1 MKSLRWL
8 RYIIIGCLASF
19 LIYLYFS
26 YEWRADEAPPPSFDL
41 QAGTSVTIGS
51 QIVGKNFALQ
61 SQRAI
66 GYESGRTVFEDF
78 QLKVDKGGKL
88 FTISGKSAEVHQ
100 KEEIEV
106 VVMKGSIRLESSDG
120 LALTGEGLTYNAEQ
134 SLVRSDSPV
143 SFSRENIQGEARQLT
158 YELEPDILSLRG
170 AVRISISPPEESE
183 GELPI
188 TIESDYLR
196 YDRKKDFIWLRTNVS
211 ITRPPDFVRTKELIA
226 FLDPV
231 DKQLSKME
239 LWGGVWSRFGTAEPE
254 EAAETEASS
263 SKEETKGVGYQTA
276 FAGGKTL
283 FCLRMRVIFHP
294 EGENRIDTILANKKA
309 RLEIYPSHSSSLAM
323 EEVRTITANSFEFG
337 FAADGRDIETFKAF
351 ENVHARL
358 FLPPT
363 VGPSSPPKD
372 IYCEELQMR
381 LDPQAEKLVSAEFKQ
396 NVRYVSGEV
405 QIVCEQG
412 DYNPGKELVT
422 LSGSPMITEG
432 QDKVTAE
439 EVTLHLRE
447 DTVMAKGK
455 VVTQFFSQGSKG
467 GSLGGE
473 LFAWSKGED
482 PVVFNSS
489 TMVFEKNKG
498 IITFSEG
505 VKAFQGINILWAD
518 KIIIH
523 QEEGLLKAEGGVKSV
538 LPQKAASAAEGE
550 QASSGELLEI
560 TSAAMVYRKPSGPI
574 RYFNEVTAL
583 KDGLSIKADKL
594 DLMLDPKGE
603 ELIEAVAQG
612 GVKVY
617 QGTKG
622 AEGDKGVYDFKED
635 KLTLTGNEVRF
646 IEEGVVSYT
655 GSILTIFL
663 KDDRMILNARKDE
676 RVESI
681 HKPPTEKK

>member
-1 MKSLRWL
+1 MKSLRGL

-26 YEWRADEAPPPSFDL
+26 YEWRADDTPPPSFDL

-51 QIVGKNFALQ
+51 QVVSKNLTLQ

-66 GYESGRTVFEDF
+66 GYETGRTVFEDF
-78 QLKVDKGGKL
+78 ILKVDKGGKL
-88 FTISGKSAEVHQ
+88 FTVSGKSAEVKQ
-100 KEEIEV
+100 KEEIELV
-106 VVMKGSIRLESSDG
+106 AMKGSIRLESSDG
-120 LALTGEGLTYNAEQ
+120 LVLTGEGLTYIAQ
-134 SLVRSDSPV
+134 KSLVRSDSPV

-158 YELEPDILSLRG
+158 YELEADILSLSG
-170 AVRISISPPEESE
+170 AVRISIAPSEESE
-183 GELPI
+183 GESPI
-188 TIESDYLR
+188 TIKSDYLR
-196 YDRKKDFIWLRTNVS
+196 YDRQKDFVWLRNNVS
-211 ITRPPDFVRTKELIA
+211 ITRPPDYVETKELIA
-226 FLDPV
+226 FLDPI

-239 LWGGVWSRFGTAEPE
+239 LWGGVLSRFGAAEPE
-254 EAAETEASS
+254 EAAETKGSS
-263 SKEETKGVGYQTA
+263 PEEKADRVSYQTA
-276 FAGGKTL
+276 FSGGKTL
-283 FCLRMRVIFHP
+283 FCRRMKVIFHP
-294 EGENRIDTILANKKA
+294 EGENRIDTILAQKKA
-309 RLEIYPSHSSSLAM
+309 RLEIIPSHSSYPTM
-323 EEVRTITANSFEFG
+323 EEVRTITANRFEFG
-337 FAADGRDIETFKAF
+337 FAPDGREIESFNAF
-351 ENVHARL
+351 ENVHARI

-363 VGPSSPPKD
+363 VGPSLPPKD
-372 IYCEELQMR
+372 IYCEELHMK
-381 LDPQAEKLVSAEFKQ
+381 LDPQGKELVSAEFKQ
-396 NVRYVSGEV
+396 NVRYVAGEV
-405 QIVCEQG
+405 QIVCEEG
-412 DYNPGKELVT
+412 HYNPGEELIT

-439 EVTLHLRE
+439 EVTLHLQE
-447 DTVMAKGK
+447 DTMVAKGK

-467 GSLGGE
+467 GSLGVE
-473 LFAWSKGED
+473 LFAWSKGEG

-505 VKAFQGINILWAD
+505 VKAFQGTNIVWAD

-538 LPQKAASAAEGE
+538 LPQKAASEGEGE
-550 QASSGELLEI
+550 QSSSEELLEI
-560 TSAAMVYRKPSGPI
+560 TSAAMVYHKPNGPI
-574 RYFNEVTAL
+574 RYFNTVTAN
-583 KDGLSIKADKL
+583 KNGLSIKADKL
-594 DLMLDPKGE
+594 DLILDSKGE
-603 ELIEAVAQG
+603 ELVEAIAQG

-622 AEGDKGVYDFKED
+622 AEGDKGVFDFKEE

-655 GSILTIFL
+655 GNILTIFL
-663 KDDRMILNARKDE
+663 KNDRMILNARKDE